1 MVDHLAGFLIAQRP
15 FALTLILCS
24 SPMAPSPLAGW
35 PLARPSH
42 RQGIEPVQA
51 ARAGLAILYVTDWG
65 PAWLM
70 TPDRLPFLFDK
81 LAMSVGLIVP
91 IGAMALTFLLGFG
104 LLEFIGC

>member
-1 MVDHLAGFLIAQRP
+1 
-15 FALTLILCS
+15 
-24 SPMAPSPLAGW
+24 
-35 PLARPSH
+35 
-42 RQGIEPVQA
+42 
-51 ARAGLAILYVTDWG
+51 
-65 PAWLM
+65 M